1 MPIQS
6 LRALRSVEKPSQ
18 RAGSTEVLYGANFTA
33 KDLALCSSDEA
44 RSFLPYSDALE
55 LRILP
60 LAVTRDGKSTR
71 LHVAA
76 ESNSLEMESRC
87 QYACG
92 VAVLITEVP
101 EALLTEAIGLAYLG
115 SEERLERHVEK
126 LRIVGE
132 IKPAID
138 IEALEPRGDAAKF
151 LTAILEF
158 AAVRGASDL
167 HLVPRSDGA
176 IIKLRIDGEILAQ
189 RQEPY
194 ALKFHEQVVSRLKVL
209 AGLDITSRSVPHDG
223 AFSFRVSVTDR
234 SARLSTLPTVHGE
247 SVVIRLLGATSV
259 TSVLDLGLEPSTLYL
274 LREIARCPEG
284 LILLTGPTGS
294 GKTTTLYALVHEL
307 EGRGRNVVAVE
318 DPVENQIPG
327 IVQVQVNLDVG
338 LDYPRAIRS
347 VLRHDPDVLLIGE
360 IRDALSGS
368 MAVDAA
374 TTGHLTLSSLHI
386 GSVFDAVR
394 RLEILGV
401 PPARVVPAL
410 RLVLNQRLLPRLCE
424 GCGNAGEGE
433 TARNRVD
440 EDGGGG
446 CPVCRGTGYAGQ
458 VLATELLDMRDSVAQ
473 ESILR
478 GMSGGHMTGT
488 LPAGA
493 YIPWSESL
501 QYHLNRGAISI
512 SQVEDFFG
520 RGRH

>member
-1 MPIQS
+1 MSIQS
-6 LRALRSVEKPSQ
+6 LRALRPVEKQSQ
-18 RAGSTEVLYGANFTA
+18 RTGTTEVLYGANFTA

-60 LAVTRDGKSTR
+60 LAVTRGGKSTR

-76 ESNSLEMESRC
+76 EDDSLEMESRC

-92 VAVLITEVP
+92 VGVLITKVP
-101 EALLTEAIGLAYLG
+101 ATLLAEAIGQAYLG

-126 LRIVGE
+126 LRLVGE
-132 IKPAID
+132 TRPPVE
-138 IEALEPRGDAAKF
+138 IEALEARGDAAKF

-209 AGLDITSRSVPHDG
+209 ASLDITSRSVPHDG
-223 AFSFRVSVTDR
+223 AFSFRVGATER

-247 SVVIRLLGATSV
+247 SVVIRLLGDTSV

-274 LREIARCPEG
+274 LREIVSYPEG

-318 DPVENQIPG
+318 DPVENKIPG
-327 IVQVQVNLDVG
+327 IVQVQVNLEVG

-360 IRDALSGS
+360 IRDGLSGS

-386 GSVFDAVR
+386 GSVFDVVR

-424 GCGNAGEGE
+424 GCCNASESGTTRNRAGEDSE
-433 TARNRVD
+433 RR
-440 EDGGGG
+440 
-446 CPVCRGTGYAGQ
+446 CLLCRGTGYAGQ
-458 VLATELLDMRDSVAQ
+458 VLVTELLDMRDSVAQ
-473 ESILR
+473 ESLLR
-478 GMSGGHMTGT
+478 GMSVGNMSGK
-488 LPAGA
+488 LPSGA

-512 SQVEDFFG
+512 SQVENFFG
-520 RGRH
+520 HGRH